1 MNDWIEEPYV
11 SLYNSLKKR
20 VTDLFE
26 RSDKDLYTLHDH
38 THCKNVEGMIK
49 IILSKKPEIKLNK
62 IERFI
67 LSCSAW
73 IHDIG
78 MCKDVARDYFNDMD
92 IKPTNFDKY
101 RRVEHHHISCWYLLK
116 NYKD

>member
-38 THCKNVEGMIK
+38 THCENVEKMIK
-49 IILSKKPEIKLNK
+49 IILSKKQEIKFNK

-67 LSCSAW
+67 
-73 IHDIG
+73 IVD
-78 MCKDVARDYFNDMD
+78 
-92 IKPTNFDKY
+92 P
-101 RRVEHHHISCWYLLK
+101 K
-116 NYKD
+116 NETVC